1 MCRRTALLFVLTLMA
16 AGANGQRLAGWPR
29 LLLTV
34 GNGGLVGAE
43 AGVHIGD
50 TYVAYQVFATVA
62 GEGREISR
70 AESPFAPPFD
80 GMERDESKAVVV
92 GRVFRLGLA
101 RLDVGGGIGVTDQV
115 RATTRITE
123 PYSVGTYYNQ
133 RRRSEAAGLV
143 QARLSPFRYSPLS
156 VVVHGHV
163 SRHSTWGRM
172 GVSLG
177 IR

>member
-1 MCRRTALLFVLTLMA
+1 MYRRVSLLFVTMLLASRAT
-16 AGANGQRLAGWPR
+16 GQDLALWPR

-34 GNGGLVGAE
+34 GSGGSMGAE

-50 TYVAYQVFATVA
+50 TYLAYQVFVTVA

-133 RRRSEAAGLV
+133 RRRSGAAGLV

-163 SRHSTWGRM
+163 SRHSAWGRV